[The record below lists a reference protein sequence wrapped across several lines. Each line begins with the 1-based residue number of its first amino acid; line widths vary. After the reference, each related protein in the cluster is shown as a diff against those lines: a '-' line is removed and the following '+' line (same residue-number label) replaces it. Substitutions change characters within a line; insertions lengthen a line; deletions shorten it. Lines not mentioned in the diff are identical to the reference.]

1 MLKSQRLRRS
11 RDITAVLREGRRWS
25 NGLLVLGIRPNDLGV
40 NRYGFSVGKRVGKA
54 VSRNLVKRRMRNT
67 VREMSTNQGW
77 DIVIIARQNASNAPY
92 RVLRLALQDLLRSAG
107 LLDTKALAAG

>member
-1 MLKSQRLRRS
+1 MFKGQRLRRS
-11 RDITAVLREGRRWS
+11 EDITAVLREGRRWS

-54 VSRNLVKRRMRNT
+54 VRRNLVKRRMRNT
-67 VREMSTNQGW
+67 VRELSTKQGW
-77 DIVIIARQNASNAPY
+77 DIVIIARHNTSKAPY
-92 RVLRLALQDLLRSAG
+92 RVLLLALQDLLRSAG